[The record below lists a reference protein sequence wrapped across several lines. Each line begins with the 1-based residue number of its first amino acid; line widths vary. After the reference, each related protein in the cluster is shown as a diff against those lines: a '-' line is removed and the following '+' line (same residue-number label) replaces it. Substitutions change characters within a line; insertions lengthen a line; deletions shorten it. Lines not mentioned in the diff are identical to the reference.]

1 MLLFWHI
8 VQYDFPK
15 KHDTVRS
22 HTSGQVSSPD
32 DDSELSNQVCARFD
46 NMETVSDDRST
57 IDRGIYGVNRLRIS
71 FYIDRTNY

>member
-1 MLLFWHI
+1 MTFLKNMIRFGRTPQGKCLLLMMIPSFLI
-8 VQYDFPK
+8 K
-15 KHDTVRS
+15 
-22 HTSGQVSSPD
+22 
-32 DDSELSNQVCARFD
+32 CARFD